1 MSILFIV
8 NNIHILIDLFSPA
21 CPLVAEP
28 LVKAA
33 VALLLQYRF
42 ERPIVLAMKL
52 LGKLDRLNSVAFP
65 AKALHYEQRRDAFC
79 SVLTDNYPYSADLF
93 SSLADEV
100 EKAPVRE
107 SCLHFSSFSAAG
119 LVP

>member
-8 NNIHILIDLFSPA
+8 NKIHVFVDLIDSA
-21 CPLVAEP
+21 CGLLAEP
-28 LVKAA
+28 LVKTA
-33 VALLLQYRF
+33 VPVLLQDSF
-42 ERPIVLAMKL
+42 QSPAVLTVQVFRQSYCL
-52 LGKLDRLNSVAFP
+52 HRIAFP
-65 AKALHYEQRRDAFC
+65 AKALHYGQWRDAFC

-93 SSLADEV
+93 FSLADEV